1 MKLARANCANAMA
14 DRQSGQ
20 DRHEKTECA
29 RTLCR
34 AKSASRIAR
43 KIKSQIKASSRV
55 AYSYRGWEKIAAKR
69 PQIRLWERLTVSRA

>member
-1 MKLARANCANAMA
+1 MRWRIDNLGKIEMKKPNVRGPSAGRKA
-14 DRQSGQ
+14 
-20 DRHEKTECA
+20 H
-29 RTLCR
+29 LC
-34 AKSASRIAR
+34 IAR

>member
-29 RTLCR
+29 RTLSR

-55 AYSYRGWEKIAAKR
+55 AYSY
-69 PQIRLWERLTVSRA
+69 